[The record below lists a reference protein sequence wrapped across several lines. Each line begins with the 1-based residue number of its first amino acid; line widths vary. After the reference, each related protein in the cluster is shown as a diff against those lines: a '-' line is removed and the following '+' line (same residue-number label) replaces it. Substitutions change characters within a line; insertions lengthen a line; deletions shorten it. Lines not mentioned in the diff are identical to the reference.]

1 MIAALLTP
9 RLRPAWRLLLGLL
22 LGLLLVVISYLALS
36 PVPPRGLDS
45 GWDKLNHLLAF
56 GALAFSAFFSVERP
70 RTRWL
75 AAPLALLAYGVLIEL
90 AQSQLPP
97 RSADARDVLADA
109 LGIALGLA
117 VAAALRAAAGS
128 RALQ

>member
-9 RLRPAWRLLLGLL
+9 RLRPAWRLL

-56 GALAFSAFFSVERP
+56 GALAFSAFFSVERQ

-75 AAPLALLAYGVLIEL
+75 YTPLGLLAYGVLIEL
-90 AQSQLPP
+90 LQSQLPP

-109 LGIALGLA
+109 LGIALGLGA
-117 VAAALRAAAGS
+117 AAALRAAAGS